1 MSGEGIETEQRGKIL
16 IITMNRPK
24 VNAIN
29 HAMSRAL
36 YRAFDRLQN
45 DRGLMVGI
53 LASANPR
60 VFPPAG
66 TSGMSPRETIVPTI
80 ISIRRRAMGP
90 GVLPASS
97 RIGSSTS
104 R

>member
-60 VFPPAG
+60 VFSAG
-66 TSGMSPRETIVPTI
+66 SGMSPRETIVPTI
-80 ISIRRRAMGP
+80 ISIRRRAMGA